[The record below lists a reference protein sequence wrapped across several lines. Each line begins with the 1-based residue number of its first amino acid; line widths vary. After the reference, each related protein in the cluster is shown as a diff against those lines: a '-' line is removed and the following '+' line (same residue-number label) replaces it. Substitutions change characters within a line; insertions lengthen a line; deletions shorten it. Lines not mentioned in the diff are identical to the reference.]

1 MPPPTSPDPG
11 AGPRPA
17 LRRRW
22 RWVRAILKWSGLL
35 VLVLLIF
42 HRPLLRWGVRWGAE
56 RAANSQDLAL
66 QWTLGGSITGG
77 VQADAVSVSGGA
89 GHWLPRATVGNLSAS
104 YDLVTL
110 LRRGPGDFLEQVT
123 IHDAEV
129 ELDLRKLPQTAENKP
144 PEPAEK
150 SGPPELVWPG
160 MVDLKNI
167 SATVTLADG
176 TRWEVRNLTLQTGKG
191 QPERFSCDE
200 IRQIPGGVHLKNL
213 QAGVQIRDRRLVIR
227 DFGLP
232 EDVTLRSFA
241 ADLSKFAA
249 GEIGL
254 KVELESG
261 PARGSVDARLTS
273 LQQSTPQLNAD
284 VRVAGLTHRQIPGLP
299 PQLAF
304 HSGNLNLHAEGGVQD
319 AHALQV
325 KAVLS
330 DAAGSWDG
338 WAADRLALDLR
349 LEKGTATLTSLDIA
363 RGANRIAISGR
374 ADLPQRWENAA
385 NLTWE
390 TNVNADLPEP
400 QSLSPQ
406 PLPVMAK
413 ALLKASASGKGGAL
427 SGARATLALTD
438 ISREQIRIPRADLV
452 ASADSGKAVVESLVV
467 SLGGANTLRAAGQ
480 LGLTGAQPAEL
491 EWKLDCPDAATVLG
505 SLGVALKTPVNGAL
519 KSAGKVQATL
529 QDIRAQQWQHAHAE
543 ISASGDALR
552 FGEADA
558 GTFSVEVHAAN
569 GFAEVKSLRIA
580 PGPDNSLTASARM
593 PLRAPWPVEANAALQ
608 FDDLAALAPLF
619 RAAGME
625 PPVTAGR
632 IALQASASGTP
643 EQPFWKGT
651 ATLRAEKV
659 HSPSLP
665 DPVSAQSD
673 LASDGQ
679 WLTISTLRADSG
691 PWRGE
696 LSGRVS
702 TAQAE
707 VSRISVHQGA
717 AELLTGRALLP
728 FAALK
733 EAPDAPPMDVR
744 IETRALDIAPFSR
757 GAAEGKLD
765 AKIALQGTLAK
776 PDLDVDAALSGA
788 RAVRAPGEIARSSAR
803 VKLSLRNDQLSL
815 GGQMLQPPLQ
825 PLTFSAEAPVQL
837 SVLRSDPRSALDIPF
852 QARASMARSDLAF
865 LRQFAADTVRHLEG
879 SLSLNATVSGTAR
892 KPAWDG
898 DVLLALP
905 EVSFISAS
913 LPGVKDA
920 TAGLR
925 VRDNVVQPDISAL
938 LAGGKV
944 NIGGTVTLTDFKN
957 PDLAVTLTAREALA
971 MRDRNTSLRA
981 NADLTLTGP
990 LRTAKLAG
998 TVEAVRG
1005 RVFKEL
1011 EFLPLSL
1018 PDDLPPPPPAVHS
1031 GSSTLSFGGVAAGM
1045 NFDVAIRTK
1054 DPIRLMGN
1062 IMSGAVIADAH
1073 LGGTGAAPLL
1083 TGSAT
1088 FDDTRLRL
1096 PFSQMKL
1103 VRGKATIDP
1112 AKPMEPQLDIRGE
1125 SRVGEYS
1132 VTLYVFGSAFDPQ
1145 LRFVSVPP
1153 LSEPDIAVL
1162 LATGAPLAGS
1172 AQQAGAEATGRALFL
1187 LASQTY
1193 RKMLGKTGPRN
1204 EEPPKL
1210 HLSFN
1215 PSSGLMGTDGAAILA
1230 DYELTDRL
1238 RLSGSAAQS
1247 GNTRVMLSWLIRF
1260 GEPLPPPSLRKP

>member
-1 MPPPTSPDPG
+1 M
-11 AGPRPA
+11 
-17 LRRRW
+17 
-22 RWVRAILKWSGLL
+22 KWTALL
-35 VLVLLIF
+35 VLVVLIF

-56 RAANSQDLAL
+56 RAAKSQNLVL
-66 QWTLGGSITGG
+66 QWTLDGSITGG

-110 LRRGPGDFLEQVT
+110 LRRGPGDFLEHLT

-129 ELDLRKLPQTAENKP
+129 ELDLRKLPVSAAEKP
-144 PEPAEK
+144 PEPAPK

-191 QPERFSCDE
+191 QPERFSCGE
-200 IRQIPGGVHLKNL
+200 IRQIPGGVHLKDL
-213 QAGVQIRDRRLVIR
+213 QAAVQIRDRRLVIR

-241 ADLSKFAA
+241 ADLGKFAA

-261 PARGSVDARLTS
+261 PARSTVDARLTS

-284 VRVAGLTHRQIPGLP
+284 VQVNGLTHRQIPGLP
-299 PQLAF
+299 PQLTF
-304 HSGNLNLHAEGGVQD
+304 HSGTLKLHAEGGLQD
-319 AHALQV
+319 AHALR
-325 KAVLS
+325 ANITLT
-330 DAAGSWDG
+330 DAAGAWDG
-338 WAADRLALDLR
+338 WAADQLGLALT
-349 LEKGTATLTSLDIA
+349 LEQGTATLANLDIV
-363 RGANRIAISGR
+363 RGTNRITIAGR
-374 ADLPQRWENAA
+374 AELPQSWADAA
-385 NLTWE
+385 DLTWE
-390 TNVNADLPEP
+390 TTVQAGLPDP
-400 QSLSPQ
+400 QGLSPR
-406 PLPVMAK
+406 PLPVLAK
-413 ALLKASASGKGGAL
+413 AELKASASGKGGTL

-438 ISREQIRIPRADLV
+438 ISSGQIRLPRADLV
-452 ASADSGKAVVESLVV
+452 ATADAGKAVVESLTV
-467 SLGGANTLRAAGQ
+467 SLGGANTLRASGQ

-491 EWKLDCPDAATVLG
+491 EWALECPDAATVLG
-505 SLGVALKTPVNGAL
+505 SFGIALKTPVHGAL
-519 KSAGKVQATL
+519 QSAGKVQAAL
-529 QDIRAQQWQHAHAE
+529 QDVRAQQWQNVRAQ
-543 ISASGDALR
+543 ISASGKELR

-558 GTFSVEVHAAN
+558 GTFSVKVHAAD
-569 GFAEVKSLRIA
+569 GVAHLQSLRLA

-593 PLRAPWPVEANAALQ
+593 TLQAPWPVEADTALQ
-608 FDDLAALAPLF
+608 LDDLAALAPLF

-632 IALQASASGTP
+632 IALQASATGTP
-643 EQPFWKGT
+643 DQPFWKGT
-651 ATLRAEKV
+651 ATLRTEKV
-659 HSPSLP
+659 RAAAVP
-665 DPVSAQSD
+665 DPVSITGDFS
-673 LASDGQ
+673 SDGQ
-679 WLTISTLRADSG
+679 WLTLSTLRADTG

-702 TAQAE
+702 AAQAE
-707 VSRISVHQGA
+707 VSRLSLHQGA

-733 EAPDAPPMDVR
+733 EAPDAPPVDVM

-765 AKIALQGTLAK
+765 ATVTLQGTLTK
-776 PDLDVDAALSGA
+776 PDLSVNAMLSGA
-788 RAVRAPGEIARSSAR
+788 RAASAPREIERSSAN
-803 VKLSLRNDQLSL
+803 VKLSLRDDRLTL
-815 GGQMLQPPLQ
+815 GGQVLQPPLQ
-825 PLTFSAEAPVQL
+825 PLTFSAEAPVKL
-837 SVLRSDPRSALDIPF
+837 APLRRDPRSALDIPF
-852 QARASMARSDLAF
+852 QARAAMAPSDLAF
-865 LRQFAADTVRHLEG
+865 LRQFAAETVRHMEG

-898 DVLLALP
+898 DVQLALP

-920 TAGLR
+920 KADLR
-925 VRDNVVQPDISAL
+925 IRENVVRPDISAL

-944 NIGGTVTLTDFKN
+944 NIGGSVTLTDFKN
-957 PDLAVTLTAREALA
+957 PDLALTLTAREALA

-1031 GSSTLSFGGVAAGM
+1031 GSSTLSFGGPAAGM
-1045 NFDVAIRTK
+1045 SFDVAIRTK

-1062 IMSGAVIADAH
+1062 IMNGAVIADAH

-1088 FDDTRLRL
+1088 FDDTRLML

-1125 SRVGEYS
+1125 SRVGEYA

-1215 PSSGLMGTDGAAILA
+1215 PSSGLMGMDGAAILA
-1230 DYELTDRL
+1230 DYDLTDRL

-1260 GEPLPPPSLRKP
+1260 GDPLPPPTLRKP